1 MKFHQGV
8 FWEQNL
14 QLLLM
19 DWISATVYKDA
30 IKEDTL
36 VFGLIN
42 WIDAIFIDGG
52 KAGLEVQDLEE
63 WQENEEFHF
72 VLVEFKLRYL
82 SRDLKQDW
90 E

>member
-1 MKFHQGV
+1 
-8 FWEQNL
+8 
-14 QLLLM
+14 M

-63 WQENEEFHF
+63 W
-72 VLVEFKLRYL
+72 
-82 SRDLKQDW
+82 
-90 E
+90 